1 MKLFINRN
9 FFSLVNRETQRFLAL
24 YKQTV
29 MPGLISTALYIL
41 VFGAALGKRIDR
53 GASSNEIPYII
64 YIIPGLIMMAVI
76 NHAYQNS
83 SSSIMQAKFLKF
95 IDDVLITPLSGIEI
109 AFGYIIGGVLRGFI
123 TGISIILM
131 CFLLEKIEVIKDT
144 FYIHNYIATILY
156 IILVSWTFS
165 AIGVIVGVFAKSW
178 DHIGVFT
185 TFIFMPLTMLGGVFW
200 KVDWLPGIW
209 SLISKFNPVYWMVSG
224 LRQSMLGPSSIESET
239 IFGLEL
245 IICLLFCL
253 FFSGIASYLVSK
265 GYRIKS

>member
-1 MKLFINRN
+1 MKQLINRN
-9 FFSLVNRETQRFLAL
+9 FFSFVNRETQRFLAL

-41 VFGAALGKRIDR
+41 VFGAALGERIDR
-53 GASSNEIPYII
+53 KDLGGSYIV

-83 SSSIMQAKFLKF
+83 SSSLMQAKFLKF
-95 IDDVLITPLSGIEI
+95 LDDILVTPLSGIEI
-109 AFGYIIGGVLRGFI
+109 AFGYIIGGILRGVI
-123 TGISIILM
+123 TGVSIILM
-131 CFLLEKIEVIKDT
+131 CFIITPELSIN
-144 FYIHNYIATILY
+144 NYLGTILY

-165 AIGVIVGVFAKSW
+165 SIGVIVGIFAKSW

-200 KVDWLPGIW
+200 SVKWLPDPW
-209 SLISKFNPVYWMVSG
+209 NYISQLNPVYWMVNG
-224 LRQSMLGPSSIESET
+224 LRYCMLYDSSNKEAYQDFS
-239 IFGLEL
+239 FGLSL

-253 FFSGIASYLVSK
+253 FFSTIASYLVTK